1 MAELRLDSQLEGHD
15 SPMSLIPHE
24 PVSYHARIDAA
35 GRVTIPADLRS
46 RHGLRTGDE
55 VVLVPHSSGL
65 EIKTY
70 DQALR
75 EAQDLFCRA
84 IPQSRVLSEELIAE
98 RRHDAASD
106 D

>member
-1 MAELRLDSQLEGHD
+1 
-15 SPMSLIPHE
+15 MSIEPHE

-46 RHGLRTGDE
+46 RHGLRSGDE
-55 VVLVPHSSGL
+55 VVLVPHPGGL

-70 DQALR
+70 EQALR
-75 EAQDLFCRA
+75 DAQDLFCRA
-84 IPQSRVLSEELIAE
+84 APKSQILSEELIAE